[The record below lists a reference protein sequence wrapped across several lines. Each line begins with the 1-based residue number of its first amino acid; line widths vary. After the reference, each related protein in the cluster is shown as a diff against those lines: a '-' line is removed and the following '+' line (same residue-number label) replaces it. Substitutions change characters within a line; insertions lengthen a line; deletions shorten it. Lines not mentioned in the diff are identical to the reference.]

1 MKAITLVRTS
11 HIEQTPT
18 ADAGGLRRLT
28 RPRLMGIVTCHL
40 LEDNESGQIKESNLV
55 THTTL

>member
-28 RPRLMGIVTCHL
+28 RSRLMGIITCYF
-40 LEDNESGQIKESNLV
+40 LEDNESGQIKGE
-55 THTTL
+55 

>member
-1 MKAITLVRTS
+1 MKAIPLVRTS

-28 RPRLMGIVTCHL
+28 RSRLMGIITCYF
-40 LEDNESGQIKESNLV
+40 LEDNESGQIKGE
-55 THTTL
+55 

>member
-1 MKAITLVRTS
+1 MKAIPLVRTS

-18 ADAGGLRRLT
+18 ADARGLRPVA
-28 RPRLMGIVTCHL
+28 RPRLMGIVSCYL
-40 LEDNESGQIKESNLV
+40 LEENESGQIKESNLV